1 MFKFLNA
8 LTYDGNRGTVLRLE
22 DLGDRFRVSLV
33 IINPS
38 QYPGAR
44 PVVGREVVAAEEAE
58 SELQLLSES

>member
-1 MFKFLNA
+1 MFKFMNA

-38 QYPGAR
+38 QCPGAL